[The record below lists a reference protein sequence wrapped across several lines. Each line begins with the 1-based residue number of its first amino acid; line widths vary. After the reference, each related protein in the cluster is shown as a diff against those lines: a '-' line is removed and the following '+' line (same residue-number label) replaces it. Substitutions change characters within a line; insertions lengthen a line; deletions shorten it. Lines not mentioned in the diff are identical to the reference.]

1 MSNPPIPS
9 RLLSIDDLTRRDD
22 YHLSEEDVCFHLWE
36 YVKGG
41 SFQDYPTNQL
51 IKNLQ
56 IPSSEC
62 NNNYRWRYKTQAI
75 AYAAKALGDVVP
87 SNYLSAWTWIV
98 MPPSAIRSD
107 PAYDSRLTDLLNRV
121 RPRISDVRELVS
133 QRKNTSSKK
142 KGITPEVRADNFLI
156 DEEEATPEPQSVIV
170 FDDVIAGG
178 SHFKAIKMVLRERFP
193 GVDVV
198 GIFLARTL
206 RPEEPTVEI
215 DLGPLLGRFVRKR

>member
-9 RLLSIDDLTRRDD
+9 RLLSIDDLTRRDY

-87 SNYLSAWTWIV
+87 SNYLSDWTWIA

-107 PAYDSRLTDLLNRV
+107 PAYDSRLIDLLNRV

-133 QRKNTSSKK
+133 QRENTSSKK
-142 KGITPEVRADNFLI
+142 RGITPEVRADNFLI

-178 SHFKAIKMVLRERFP
+178 SHFKAIKTVPRERFP

-215 DLGPLLGRFVRKR
+215 DLSPLLGRFVRKR